1 MTSCQR
7 PKECEPSRYRH
18 GSDPPK
24 QVETAAPTNSRRA
37 LSLSSTQSSVD
48 LFTYIQ
54 SKVTEPQAGTMSD
67 PIKREVSS
75 MSPSTITVVVPC
87 AENEAVF
94 LRHAVN
100 AAIQAYRRRHV
111 RSPEMSVD
119 RVKFD
124 QVERTSLGQPESLRR
139 LCESACSK

>member
-24 QVETAAPTNSRRA
+24 QVPTASPTLVEHFLRLQRNPHSIHSLTSRAKKLNR
-37 LSLSSTQSSVD
+37 
-48 LFTYIQ
+48 
-54 SKVTEPQAGTMSD
+54 EPERCPG

-75 MSPSTITVVVPC
+75 MSLSTITVVVPC
-87 AENEAVF
+87 AENESVF
-94 LRHAVN
+94 LLHVVN
-100 AAIQAYRRRHV
+100 AAIQAYRRSHV
-111 RSPEMSVD
+111 RRPEVPVD

-124 QVERTSLGQPESLRR
+124 KDGENVSR
-139 LCESACSK
+139 AA

>member
-1 MTSCQR
+1 
-7 PKECEPSRYRH
+7 
-18 GSDPPK
+18 
-24 QVETAAPTNSRRA
+24 
-37 LSLSSTQSSVD
+37 
-48 LFTYIQ
+48 
-54 SKVTEPQAGTMSD
+54 
-67 PIKREVSS
+67 

>member
-24 QVETAAPTNSRRA
+24 QVETAFPSNSRRTH
-37 LSLSSTQSSVD
+37 SSFD
-48 LFTYIQ
+48 PFTYIQ
-54 SKVTEPQAGTMSD
+54 STATESQAGTMSG

-75 MSPSTITVVVPC
+75 MSRSTITVVVPC

-94 LRHAVN
+94 LLHAVN
-100 AAIQAYRRRHV
+100 AAIQAYRRSHV
-111 RSPEMSVD
+111 RSPEGPID
-119 RVKFD
+119 RVTFD
-124 QVERTSLGQPESLRR
+124 QCGENISGAAESIQHLF
-139 LCESACSK
+139 ESACSK